1 MYFVTKTVQVQAVVR
16 MCSVKKV
23 LLKILQNSQ
32 ENTCVKVSFLIKL
45 QLYEKETLKQVF
57 SRKFCGILNLV
68 DWSFMD

>member
-1 MYFVTKTVQVQAVVR
+1 MFYEYKNLDFKNFMYFVTKTLQVQAVVR

-45 QLYEKETLKQVF
+45 QLY
-57 SRKFCGILNLV
+57 
-68 DWSFMD
+68 